1 MTTALLLIGIP
12 VALIS
17 VSILIVVGSI
27 TFRDHTRGKFGYK
40 FFRFWHLLSVIFGVA
55 SLIFGNWIRTTG
67 FDKADFRY
75 HGLVFTAVGIAL
87 LSWLFIRNC
96 HKTNLFYGVT
106 GTLFE
111 VVVSFFV
118 FSVGMAFFPF
128 LIWGA
133 VGAAP
138 EAVIV
143 VN

>member
-27 TFRDHTRGKFGYK
+27 MFRDHTRGKFGYK

-55 SLIFGNWIRTTG
+55 SLAFGNSLRNG
-67 FDKADFRY
+67 FDRADFPY

-87 LSWLFIRNC
+87 LSWLLIRNC